1 MAVRVQDL
9 AGGGSRSIA
18 ADQEASCVGGAVC
31 EMRGDGVGG
40 GLDVLESFVPLQ
52 VWSEDPKVK
61 DDFIPSHLTRHSKRV
76 LPEHQAPWPPA
87 ASVERD

>member
-31 EMRGDGVGG
+31 EMRGNGVGG

-52 VWSEDPKVK
+52 FWSEGLKLK
-61 DDFIPSHLTRHSKRV
+61 DDFIPSHLTRQYISV

-87 ASVERD
+87 ASIERD